1 MALFFH
7 SICEI
12 VTLVDTL
19 SSRKGCSRIFGCET
33 DGGSD
38 TTIIVSER
46 IVYSSMA
53 VKT

>member
-12 VTLVDTL
+12 VILVDTL
-19 SSRKGCSRIFGCET
+19 SNRKGCSRIFGCET
-33 DGGSD
+33 DGGS
-38 TTIIVSER
+38 ER